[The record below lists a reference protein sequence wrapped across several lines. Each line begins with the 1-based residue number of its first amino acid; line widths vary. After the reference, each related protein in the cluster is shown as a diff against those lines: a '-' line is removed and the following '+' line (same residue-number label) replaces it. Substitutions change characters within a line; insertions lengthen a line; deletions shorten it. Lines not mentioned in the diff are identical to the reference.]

1 MRMKNLF
8 LKKNYFFF
16 LIAPEL
22 SISHYCFK
30 IFVGI
35 SDEWD
40 ALFESKLFIS
50 FSTPVRDCFERKTKV
65 AFFEDC
71 FDT

>member
-1 MRMKNLF
+1 MRMKNPF
-8 LKKNYFFF
+8 LKKKFFF

-40 ALFESKLFIS
+40 ALFESKLLYFLFYAS
-50 FSTPVRDCFERKTKV
+50 KRHCFERKTF